1 MDIVIAGAGKVGFE
15 LARSLSVEHHVV
27 VIDQNA
33 EALERLQELID
44 IFPIVGNVEDPA
56 TYKKLPAEVADI
68 FIAVTDS
75 DEANLLATLFVDD
88 TLRTRKKLIRLRNSY
103 FAQSRFLAKMEHLD
117 KVFPFQLAAETMRLL
132 LEYPEANNVK
142 RFADTRM
149 KLISV
154 KVNNPTHEEK
164 FMGLFENEHL
174 RIVAIERKKQFL
186 IPSKEEVVIH
196 DDLLYF
202 LGDGDV
208 LKEMYGELDM
218 GMPQKISSAV
228 IFGARTL
235 GIEIARVLI
244 DEGVKV
250 KIIEKDIRQCERAS
264 EILQDQ
270 VLVINSHYDEGILY
284 TEENLQEADV
294 MIATDKYDESNIVRA
309 LQAKEYG
316 IPKVIAINNEKKY
329 YALMHQLGII
339 VARGPRTSAY
349 YAILESLS
357 LSSSAARSKHFCGA
371 EGVVLHRSI
380 GADSSLEG
388 KKISPWMGEMG
399 MVLLEREGR
408 LLCWDE
414 TLRVEEGDL
423 LFLVTDSREEEK
435 AKRWIDSL

>member
-1 MDIVIAGAGKVGFE
+1 M
-15 LARSLSVEHHVV
+15 ARSLSVEHQVT

-33 EALERLQELID
+33 EALNRLQELID

-56 TYKKLPAEVADI
+56 TYRRLPGKQVEV

-75 DEANLLATLFVDD
+75 DEANLLATLLIDD
-88 TLRTRKKLIRLRNSY
+88 AVTVENKVIRLRNSY
-103 FAQSRFLAKMEHLD
+103 FARSHFLSSLKNLT
-117 KVFPFQLAAETMRLL
+117 KIFPFQLAAETMAAL

-142 RFADTRM
+142 RFSGTET

-154 KVNNPTHEEK
+154 KVDNPAHEEK
-164 FMGLFENEHL
+164 FMGLFENNRL
-174 RIVAIERKKQFL
+174 KIVGIERDKRFM
-186 IPSKEEVVIH
+186 IPGREEMVLH
-196 DDLLYF
+196 GDLLYF
-202 LGDGDV
+202 LGDGNV
-208 LKEMYGELDM
+208 LKEMYSELDM
-218 GMPQKISSAV
+218 GMPHKISAAV
-228 IFGARTL
+228 IFGAKTV
-235 GIEIARVLI
+235 GIEIAKVLI
-244 DEGVKV
+244 DAGISVKM
-250 KIIEKDIRQCERAS
+250 IEKDIKQCERAS
-264 EILQDQ
+264 EILQDR
-270 VLVINSHYDEGILY
+270 VLIINSHYDEAILY
-284 TEENLQEADV
+284 EEENLSCADV
-294 MIATDKYDESNIVRA
+294 MIATDKQDESNIVRA
-309 LQAKEYG
+309 LQAKEFG

-380 GADSSLEG
+380 GADSSLAG

-399 MVLLEREGR
+399 MVLLERAGR